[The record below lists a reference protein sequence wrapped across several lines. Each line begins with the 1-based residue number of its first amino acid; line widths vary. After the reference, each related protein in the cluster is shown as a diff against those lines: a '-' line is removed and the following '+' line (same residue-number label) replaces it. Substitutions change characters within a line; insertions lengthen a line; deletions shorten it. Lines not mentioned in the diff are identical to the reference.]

1 MIIKLSIKI
10 NKWNVC
16 VKQLILYNPPYNPIY
31 LLILLKDK
39 SLKIINIEIKII
51 DITNLEYK
59 IDLSFLI
66 DTAFESIKK
75 IKQ

>member
-10 NKWNVC
+10 NKWNTC
-16 VKQLILYNPPYNPIY
+16 VRDVAWYNPPYKPIY
-31 LLILLKDK
+31 LLRLLKDK
-39 SLKIINIEIKII
+39 SLKIINIEIRTI

-66 DTAFESIKK
+66 DTAFESNKK